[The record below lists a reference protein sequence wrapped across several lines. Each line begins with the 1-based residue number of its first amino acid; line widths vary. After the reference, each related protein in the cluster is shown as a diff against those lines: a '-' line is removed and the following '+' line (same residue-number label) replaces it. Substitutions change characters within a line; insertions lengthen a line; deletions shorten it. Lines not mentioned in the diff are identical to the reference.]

1 MLSSLH
7 KLLEYFQK
15 ERLEQDARTVNAI
28 NAIST
33 ALNETKKYLE
43 KSQGQK
49 CFDRDTEYDLSNL
62 WSAASAAILCVRKAD
77 QQFSA
82 ELYAK
87 SLYWS
92 GVDEWSD
99 AEARDKKIRLEDVES
114 QIEKLLVKRP

>member
-33 ALNETKKYLE
+33 ALNETKKYIE
-43 KSQGQK
+43 ESKGQK
-49 CFDRDTEYDLSNL
+49 CFDRDAEYDLSNL
-62 WSAASAAILCVRKAD
+62 WSAASAAVLCVRKVD
-77 QQFSA
+77 PQFSA

-92 GVDEWSD
+92 GIEEWS
-99 AEARDKKIRLEDVES
+99 EERSKDKKIRLIDVES
-114 QIEKLLVKRP
+114 QIEKLLNRRP